1 MSNGKEENQARDH
14 ESYIPKHSRSESDS
28 REHSRF
34 LRFRQVDRPE
44 RPRGQ
49 PPQSE
54 PAPGRPNPSAGA
66 HHPVAGVEG
75 SHHSEQ
81 AERICGQR
89 TRAAGGGFGVWSR
102 MCPRGLPE
110 LQQRSR
116 GMGRPDS
123 GQQAGRTLRDRQHED
138 RRPHSRDG
146 YRGSPGHPLR
156 LYRG

>member
-66 HHPVAGVEG
+66 HHPVARLARSNHG
-75 SHHSEQ
+75 EQ
-81 AERICGQR
+81 PERICCPG
-89 TRAAGGGFGVWSR
+89 TRAAGGGVGIR
-102 MCPRGLPE
+102 CGMRTRGLPE
-110 LQQRSR
+110 LQQRSG